1 MIAAY
6 DEKFITKELL
16 NDTNTDYKECLKQL
30 NSYIKYLKT
39 AKMNHEII
47 NNK

>member
-1 MIAAY
+1 MITAF
-6 DEKFITKELL
+6 DEKYITREILKEV
-16 NDTNTDYKECLKQL
+16 NRDYKECLKQI

-39 AKMNHEII
+39 AKQNHEII